1 MVTGDNIITANAIA
15 KECKIIEEDKVMHG
29 KKEYVIMEGPE
40 FFKLVGGLICI
51 TCGNKSPCDCKPSK
65 VNEKVVNSKV
75 FAEIRE
81 SLCVLA

>member
-1 MVTGDNIITANAIA
+1 MVTGDNIITATAIA